1 MRRKFFSQHPTFGSS
16 KSPTKSK
23 VEASPYYWW
32 WLALTLNEDYLAFC
46 AGQAEHTSKTR
57 VLNTKEKR
65 LERVYEDFGDVRYEG
80 ERYIAFAK
88 WWLSTTD
95 NEETRGVR
103 LFAEPVLTGVRRIEV
118 VEDIERAMTAINT
131 SNLILISIDTDMQRQ
146 QIDKAIDNILRKRLS
161 FKRGRTT
168 KTNPQNSLARY
179 KLAKPLLASTLKKIF
194 DLYEAKQREKTSGT
208 STSHAKLAKGLGLQF
223 GERANKDSKS
233 DYASRSRI
241 ISIQVSRYLS
251 TAKKLISQ
259 TNEGTFGA

>member
-32 WLALTLNEDYLAFC
+32 WLALTLNEDYVTFC
-46 AGQAEHTSKTR
+46 ARQAEHASKTR

-65 LERVYEDFGDVRYEG
+65 LEQVYEDFGDVRYEG

-95 NEETRGVR
+95 NGETRGVY

-118 VEDIERAMTAINT
+118 IEEIERAMIALNT
-131 SNLILISIDTDMQRQ
+131 SNRILISIDTSLQRQ
-146 QIDKAIDNILRKRLS
+146 HIDKAIDNILRKRLDLR
-161 FKRGRTT
+161 RGRTT

-194 DLYEAKQREKTSGT
+194 DLYEAKHREKTSGT
-208 STSHAKLAKGLGLQF
+208 STTHAKLAKNLGLKF
-223 GERANKDSKS
+223 GVRKHKDSVS